1 MQTFAMHCKMTG
13 VMCSNK
19 FKKLAVF
26 LCLFLLNH
34 DHIPIKKQKNNNK
47 RFTYL
52 MCFFFYLSYRNITGS
67 P

>member
-34 DHIPIKKQKNNNK
+34 DHIPIKKQKKQQQKVHIFNV
-47 RFTYL
+47 
-52 MCFFFYLSYRNITGS
+52 FFFLFVI
-67 P
+67 